1 MDKIYSRLPYL
12 FNSYFDKTATEEE
25 RDELFRL
32 IQLSENDQELSG
44 LISEAWENLKV
55 QGPIFELSK
64 SEDILSKILNHH
76 DQEAQEDL
84 SKPAI
89 SYFYWIKLAAAAI
102 VLVFIGVAVFLFT
115 NHPRQ
120 NKQIIVKSRPLS
132 DAFPGGNKAILKL
145 ANGKTIILDNTSNG
159 VLVKIGNTKIN
170 KAQDGLLV
178 YKTNKN
184 ASQNPNHSIN
194 TITTP
199 RGGQYQIVLSDGSK
213 VWLNAASS
221 LSFPTQFTGNYREVK
236 ITGEAY
242 FEVAKNA
249 AIPFRVKTGRAEI
262 EVLGTHFN
270 VMAYDDEN
278 EMKTTLLEGAVRI
291 KSKNNTTSILK
302 PGQQA
307 ILDATGKQKVTED
320 IDVDDAVA
328 WKNGMFQFRDAGIEV
343 IMRQAARWY
352 DVNISYD
359 GKIPQ
364 RQFTGRISRNVKASV
379 LLNMLKYT
387 GVNLKIEGKNII
399 ITN

>member
-44 LISEAWENLKV
+44 LISEAWENIKV
-55 QGPIFELSK
+55 QGPLFELSK
-64 SEDILSKILNHH
+64 SEDILSKILHHH
-76 DQEAQEDL
+76 DQEAQKDF

-89 SYFYWIKLAAAAI
+89 SYFYWIKPAVAAI
-102 VLVFIGVAVFLFT
+102 VLVFISVAVFLFT
-115 NHPRQ
+115 NPPRQ

-278 EMKTTLLEGAVRI
+278 EMKTTLLEGAIKI
-291 KSKNNTTSILK
+291 KSKSATNIMQ

-307 ILDATGKQKVTED
+307 ITQANGQQKVAED
-320 IDVDDAVA
+320 PDADDAVA
-328 WKNGMFQFRDAGIEV
+328 WKNGIFQFRDASIED
-343 IMRQAARWY
+343 IMRQVARWY
-352 DVNISYD
+352 DVRVSYE
-359 GKIPQ
+359 GKIPV

-379 LLNMLKYT
+379 LLNMLRYT
-387 GVNLKIEGKNII
+387 GVNLKIEGNKII
-399 ITN
+399 VTD